1 MKYMFINDKELEEI
15 IKGCI
20 ESCYDDV
27 NNKNL
32 FIAEVINCVMTYLR
46 KRK

>member
-32 FIAEVINCVMTYLR
+32 FITEVTNCILR
-46 KRK
+46 NLSKKR